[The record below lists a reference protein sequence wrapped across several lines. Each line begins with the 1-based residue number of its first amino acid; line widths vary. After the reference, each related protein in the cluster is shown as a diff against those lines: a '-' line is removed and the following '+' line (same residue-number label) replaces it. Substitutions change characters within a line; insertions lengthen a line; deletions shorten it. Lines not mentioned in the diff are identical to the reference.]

1 MKIVRAKVLE
11 KFKQLEKDTPFKYES
26 DHVIE
31 LSDHMIGHLML
42 DDVYAKL
49 SEDGA
54 DQFIGDLDDSK
65 ENKKANGIGILFF
78 VSGSIY

>member
-1 MKIVRAKVLE
+1 
-11 KFKQLEKDTPFKYES
+11 
-26 DHVIE
+26 
-31 LSDHMIGHLML
+31 MIGHLML

-65 ENKKANGIGILFF
+65 EHKKANGIGILFF